1 MILFPTEK
9 YKLNAKDDLQL
20 IQMKISPRFGTVFAI
35 IIINGFRYLVTRKV
49 LTLHIEPTT
58 KSFFQ
63 SEGTKSM
70 LGEEFWF
77 GASGYLSIPIFWIL
91 FNSELRFFFL
101 ISERLKVL
109 FYAPYILP

>member
-20 IQMKISPRFGTVFAI
+20 MQMKISPRFGTVFAI
-35 IIINGFRYLVTRKV
+35 IIINAFRVLVSRKV
-49 LTLHIEPTT
+49 LTLHIEPTANT
-58 KSFFQ
+58 FFQ
-63 SEGTKSM
+63 DESM
-70 LGEEFWF
+70 LGKEFWF

-91 FNSELRFFFL
+91 FNSELRFSFL
-101 ISERLKVL
+101 ISGRLKVL